1 MARGVLQGP
10 DLDNNQKASTKEE
23 VAIVPGDSQQINGIP
38 QGYQLPTLDFLVVWN
53 VELDIPTG
61 IVPNVIPSTTWVEQV
76 LEGLEARSRV
86 VSDDGQQ
93 HIPVV
98 SIWSRR
104 PYSIQGYID
113 IPEVICELYGEG
125 FVVQARNSWIPP
137 PVPVGW

>member
-61 IVPNVIPSTTWVEQV
+61 IVPNVIPFDHMGGTGARRIRST
-76 LEGLEARSRV
+76 
-86 VSDDGQQ
+86 
-93 HIPVV
+93 
-98 SIWSRR
+98 
-104 PYSIQGYID
+104 
-113 IPEVICELYGEG
+113 
-125 FVVQARNSWIPP
+125 F
-137 PVPVGW
+137 